1 MAADQKLVNTANM
14 SGLREKIMTNQTPI
28 LPSILS
34 LPSLGSKNR
43 VSGKITGAQEQN
55 ANS

>member
-14 SGLREKIMTNQTPI
+14 SGLREKIMTNKTPI

-43 VSGKITGAQEQN
+43 VSGEIKGA
-55 ANS
+55 